1 MAEPAWDQ
9 GTYGMEKF
17 QVTNPYYIQVPINF
31 SVTNDALLAHFTK
44 EYLLFGIK
52 DILRW
57 NEIICRNISMLT
69 KPSYSDKISMQQV
82 T

>member
-1 MAEPAWDQ
+1 
-9 GTYGMEKF
+9 MEKF

-31 SVTNDALLAHFTK
+31 FVTNDALLAHFTK

-57 NEIICRNISMLT
+57 NEIIWRNTSILT
-69 KPSYSDKISMQQV
+69 KRSYRDRIV
-82 T
+82 TQEVT

>member
-1 MAEPAWDQ
+1 MAEAAWDQ
-9 GTYGMEKF
+9 GTYGTEKF

-57 NEIICRNISMLT
+57 NEIIWRNVSMLT
-69 KPSYSDKISMQQV
+69 KCSYSNRIAMQEV

>member
-1 MAEPAWDQ
+1 
-9 GTYGMEKF
+9 MEKF

-31 SVTNDALLAHFTK
+31 SVTNDVLLAHFTK

-57 NEIICRNISMLT
+57 NEIIWRNTSILT
-69 KPSYSDKISMQQV
+69 KLSYRDRIV
-82 T
+82 TQEVT

>member
-1 MAEPAWDQ
+1 
-9 GTYGMEKF
+9 MEKF

-31 SVTNDALLAHFTK
+31 SFTNDALLAYFKK

-57 NEIICRNISMLT
+57 NKIIWRNISTLT
-69 KPSYSDKISMQQV
+69 KLSYSDRIAMQEV

>member
-9 GTYGMEKF
+9 GSHRMEKF

-52 DILRW
+52 DTFRW
-57 NEIICRNISMLT
+57 NKIIWRNISMLT
-69 KPSYSDKISMQQV
+69 KLSYSERIAMQEV